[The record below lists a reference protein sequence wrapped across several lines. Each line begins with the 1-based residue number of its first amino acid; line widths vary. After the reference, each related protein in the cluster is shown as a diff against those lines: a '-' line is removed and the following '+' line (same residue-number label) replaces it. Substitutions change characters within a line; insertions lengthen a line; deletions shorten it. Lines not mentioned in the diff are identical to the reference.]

1 MKKMSALLT
10 TVLGAFVA
18 STIVP
23 AQPAKED
30 SQTMERN
37 EHEYGKPN
45 PNAPQ
50 ELSQFAFLVGKWRG
64 EAKLKREDGT
74 RENLKALWEGRG

>member
-1 MKKMSALLT
+1 
-10 TVLGAFVA
+10 
-18 STIVP
+18 
-23 AQPAKED
+23 
-30 SQTMERN
+30 MERN
-37 EHEYGKPN
+37 EHECGKPN

-74 RENLKALWEGRG
+74 WENLKALWEGRG